1 MAQALGVGYSGRSR
15 FADVS
20 EDRWYA
26 SAVNAMAELGFV
38 EGNEDGTF
46 QPDAPLTY
54 EQFIAFMSRLAAYLN
69 LDVYEYIKDQDAQ
82 ALDEDEELAPFA
94 SWVKSGADALARMM
108 RSSADDQV
116 VSMLPTALEDIDPKG
131 AVLRE
136 EAAATLNNVLQM
148 LGIIDY

>member
-1 MAQALGVGYSGRSR
+1 
-15 FADVS
+15 
-20 EDRWYA
+20 
-26 SAVNAMAELGFV
+26 
-38 EGNEDGTF
+38 
-46 QPDAPLTY
+46 
-54 EQFIAFMSRLAAYLN
+54 MSRLAAYLN

-94 SWVKSGADALARMM
+94 SWAKSGADALARMM